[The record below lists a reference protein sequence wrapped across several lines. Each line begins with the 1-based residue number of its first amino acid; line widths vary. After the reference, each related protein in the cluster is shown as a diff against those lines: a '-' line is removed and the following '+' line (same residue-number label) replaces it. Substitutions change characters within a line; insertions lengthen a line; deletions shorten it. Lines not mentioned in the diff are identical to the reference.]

1 MNLDKNK
8 NFRMIGECITMSEK
22 KNKERR
28 RRERAKKEEPK
39 VNKISDVKMAYI
51 MYGKKVFVIPIVIA
65 IILGAVIW
73 GIVYNTRKNNAPQ
86 ESADNQK
93 EQINY
98 IWGEIKPGKRNDKNY
113 TTVTSSDGIQVP
125 VPTGY
130 TASSVKDETYVN
142 GITEQVTMYS
152 QDITNT
158 LSSSGTYPW
167 SKNSNGIWIS
177 GNYNVNS
184 STSEMTT
191 SSFTVGAKGGKV
203 KLNWSVSSEARYDKL
218 YGQIINTS
226 TGSVVATTDTLSGT
240 NNGTSESSLKYVD
253 TEKELEQGTYQ
264 LKIIY
269 SKDSSGN
276 TGLDKAY
283 VKKVEVYTENNTGG
297 TAVTENLVKRQK
309 GGFVIYEGTDAV
321 TDSNKREAQC
331 NRNQYVWIPIADIS
345 DMYWRDQTTGKK
357 YGTTYT
363 FNKNATSYSKSSSN
377 KQEPQTTFF
386 DKQSTYLTQYLNG
399 MTREDFLMEMEI
411 DFDKMLNSVATYGG
425 FYIGRYQAGD
435 LAQATP
441 VVKRMNTDIA
451 KQKWYTIW
459 KKARKLTGTSAGVQ
473 MIWGIQWD
481 ETLKWLIDTG
491 EKTYAE
497 IGSDSKSWG
506 NYSNNSFK
514 YYTNT
519 SKSTAT
525 KYISKIIPSGAYEG
539 ANANNVF
546 DLAGNVWEWT
556 LESNGSGIGSGRYIR
571 SGNYD
576 DYSNDSPAAYRIYD
590 NPYNSPANVGL
601 RCALYIK

>member
-1 MNLDKNK
+1 
-8 NFRMIGECITMSEK
+8 MSEK
-22 KNKERR
+22 KHKERR
-28 RRERAKKEEPK
+28 RRERAQKEEPK

-65 IILGAVIW
+65 IILGAIIW
-73 GIVYNTRKNNAPQ
+73 GIVYNTRKSNAPQ

-98 IWGEIKPGKRNDKNY
+98 IWGEIKPGKKNANNY
-113 TTVTSSDGIQVP
+113 TMVTSSDGIQVP

-130 TASSVKDETYVN
+130 TASSVKDETYV
-142 GITEQVTMYS
+142 GCKFEKVTNTWYS

-167 SKNSNGIWIS
+167 SKNSNGIWVS

-191 SSFTVGAKGGKV
+191 SSFTVGAKGGSV
-203 KLNWSVSSEARYDKL
+203 KINWSVSSEGNYDKL

-226 TGSVVATTDTLSGT
+226 TGSVVATTEKLSGT
-240 NNGTSESSLKYVD
+240 SNGTSESSLKYVD
-253 TEKELEQGTYQ
+253 TEEELEQGTYQ

-276 TGLDKAY
+276 RGLDKAY
-283 VKKVEVYTENNTGG
+283 VKKVEVYTETNTGG
-297 TAVTENLVKRQK
+297 TSVTETTNKVIKTNEGGQN
-309 GGFVIYEGTDAV
+309 GFVIYEGTEAV
-321 TDSNKREAQC
+321 TDSNKWNAQC
-331 NRNQYVWIPIADIS
+331 NRNQYVWIPIADVS

-357 YGTTYT
+357 YGTGYT
-363 FNKNATSYSKSSSN
+363 FTSSSYTKNAIL
-377 KQEPQTTFF
+377 KQEPQTTQY
-386 DKQSTYLTQYLNG
+386 DIQSTYLTQYLNG
-399 MTREDFLMEMEI
+399 MSREDFLMEMEI

-425 FYIGRYQAGD
+425 YYIGRYQAGD
-435 LAQATP
+435 LSQATP
-441 VVKRMNTDIA
+441 VVKRINTDIGD
-451 KQKWYTIW
+451 QTWYTMW
-459 KKARKLTGTSAGVQ
+459 KKSIKLTGTSAGVQ

-491 EKTYAE
+491 EKTYADV
-497 IGSDSKSWG
+497 GSDSTNWG
-506 NYSNNSFK
+506 NYRNNSFT

-525 KYISKIIPSGAYEG
+525 KASSELVIIPSGAYEG
-539 ANANNVF
+539 TNANNVF
-546 DLAGNVWEWT
+546 DLAGNVNDWT
-556 LESNGSGIGSGRYIR
+556 LESSYGSGTGYGRYSR
-571 SGNYD
+571 GGVYGGTG
-576 DYSNDSPAAYRIYD
+576 YEYPAAYRGNTI
-590 NPYNSPANVGL
+590 PYGSGSNFGL

>member
-1 MNLDKNK
+1 
-8 NFRMIGECITMSEK
+8 MSEK
-22 KNKERR
+22 KHKEIR
-28 RRERAKKEEPK
+28 RREKAKKEEPK

-65 IILGAVIW
+65 IILGAIIW

-86 ESADNQK
+86 ETADKQK
-93 EQINY
+93 EQVNY
-98 IWGEIKPGKRNDKNY
+98 IWGEIKPGKKNDKNY
-113 TTVTSSDGIQVP
+113 TTVRSSDGVDVP

-142 GITEQVTMYS
+142 GIIEQVTTYS

-191 SSFTVGAKGGKV
+191 SSFTVGAKGGRV

-226 TGSVVATTDTLSGT
+226 TGSVVATTEKLSGT
-240 NNGTSESSLKYVD
+240 SNGTTESSLKYVD
-253 TEKELEQGTYQ
+253 TELELEQGTYQ

-283 VKKVEVYTENNTGG
+283 VKKVEVYTADNLGG
-297 TAVTENLVKRQK
+297 TATTENVTKRRQK
-309 GGFVIYEGTDAV
+309 GGFVIYEGTEAV
-321 TDSNKREAQC
+321 TDSNKWDAQC

-363 FNKNATSYSKSSSN
+363 FNKNATTYSKSSSN
-377 KQEPQTTFF
+377 KREPQTTSR
-386 DKQSTYLTQYLNG
+386 DIQSTYLTKYLNG

-425 FYIGRYQAGD
+425 YYIGRYQAGD

-441 VVKRMNTDIA
+441 VVKRMNTDIGS
-451 KQKWYTIW
+451 QTWYTMW

-497 IGSDSKSWG
+497 IGSDSTSWG
-506 NYSNNSFK
+506 NYWNNSFT

-525 KYISKIIPSGAYEG
+525 KSSGSTTRIPSGAYEG

-546 DLAGNVWEWT
+546 DLAGNVNDWT
-556 LESNGSGIGSGRYIR
+556 LESDGSGTGGYRCLR
-571 SGNYD
+571 GGG
-576 DYSNDSPAAYRIYD
+576 YSYNGISFPAAYRSYGSYPYESNIY
-590 NPYNSPANVGL
+590 SGS